1 LLPSQNIAQWLSSRR
16 PYIWQLLA
24 DRQQEVADDN
34 AIRILLEQLHSP
46 EGLPPKADSVC
57 HLINQHLLEHPQLLW
72 PIGWA
77 EQLRAEWGGKREG
90 AARLSKPSV
99 EVGTEVCRV
108 IDQND
113 LFFAS

>member
-1 LLPSQNIAQWLSSRR
+1 MLPSQNIAQWLSSRR

-77 EQLRAEWGGKREG
+77 AENSCGLIGVGSEKVQLDYQSHQLKLELRF
-90 AARLSKPSV
+90 
-99 EVGTEVCRV
+99 VG
-108 IDQND
+108 
-113 LFFAS
+113 